1 MNWEAFLGALLPS
14 LLTLLA
20 AIATYYKSK
29 ASASSA
35 DDASYAANSRVQI
48 ALRIEQKVDAMIAAQ
63 KDGGVKTTPP
73 SLPSPAIQ
81 PIEARSKP

>member
-35 DDASYAANSRVQI
+35 DDASYAANSRVAI
-48 ALRIEQKVDAMIAAQ
+48 AMRIEQKVDAMMASQ
-63 KDGGVKTTPP
+63 KRGCQSDTPVT
-73 SLPSPAIQ
+73 PSPAILS
-81 PIEARSKP
+81 IEARSKP